1 MPKFEINK
9 TGIKT
14 IAELIENGSDKQLL
28 KILKDV
34 HYADI
39 AEIIDELPVEGATY
53 LIKLLDSEKTADAI
67 AEVDED
73 LREKIL
79 EKLSAKEI
87 AKEIQELDT
96 DDAADLI
103 AELPVERQ
111 EKVMSQISDTEH
123 VEDIRELLT
132 LSLIHI

>member
-53 LIKLLDSEKTADAI
+53 LIKLLDSEKMRMPS
-67 AEVDED
+67 
-73 LREKIL
+73 LRWTKTCV
-79 EKLSAKEI
+79 K
-87 AKEIQELDT
+87 
-96 DDAADLI
+96 
-103 AELPVERQ
+103 RF
-111 EKVMSQISDTEH
+111 
-123 VEDIRELLT
+123 
-132 LSLIHI
+132 